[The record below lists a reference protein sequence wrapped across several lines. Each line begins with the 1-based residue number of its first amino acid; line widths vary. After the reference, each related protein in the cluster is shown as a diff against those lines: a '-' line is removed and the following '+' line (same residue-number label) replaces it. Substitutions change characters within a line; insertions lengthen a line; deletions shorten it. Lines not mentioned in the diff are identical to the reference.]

1 MAKKVR
7 NPRDYML
14 FIVIILFVSLVV
26 NVLLSVNNYKMDQ
39 SLGKESYRNIESV
52 RSTNQDNI
60 EILKKSIDIGSIDNA
75 ELLKLYKNFS
85 KVSDLNVDLCRDYI
99 MYENESGSFKNK
111 KSVNKNVD
119 IISNINTKIEEYLLN
134 LLNREMQT
142 QRYKL
147 ELNGQILDNFKTM
160 EQISN
165 DVEKYYS
172 DFYED
177 NGLNNLS
184 NEEKSKKSI
193 KNKYWID
200 ILEGINDINYKYTD
214 ETFVVE

>member
-1 MAKKVR
+1 MGKKVR

-14 FIVIILFVSLVV
+14 FIVMILFVSLVV

-60 EILKKSIDIGSIDNA
+60 EILKKSIDVGSIDNA

-85 KVSDLNVDLCRDYI
+85 KVSDLNIDLCRDYI
-99 MYENESGSFKNK
+99 MYENERGSFKNK
-111 KSVNKNVD
+111 KYVNKNVD

-147 ELNGQILDNFKTM
+147 ELSDQILDNFKTM

-214 ETFVVE
+214 ETFVLE

>member
-1 MAKKVR
+1 MGKKVR

-14 FIVIILFVSLVV
+14 FIVMILFVSFVV
-26 NVLLSVNNYKMDQ
+26 NVLLSVKNYKMDQ

-60 EILKKSIDIGSIDNA
+60 EILKKSIDVGSIDNA

-85 KVSDLNVDLCRDYI
+85 KVSDLNIDLCRDYI
-99 MYENESGSFKNK
+99 MYENERGSFKNK
-111 KSVNKNVD
+111 KYVNKNVD

-147 ELNGQILDNFKTM
+147 ELSGQILDNFKTM

-172 DFYED
+172 DFYEN

>member
-99 MYENESGSFKNK
+99 MYENERGSFKNK
-111 KSVNKNVD
+111 KYVNKNVD